1 MDWIKYNRQLGIA
14 ISVRAMIG
22 FAISI
27 INEFQNKKYKNLVSW
42 AYRFMKRNNLVFRLA
57 SHIGQKLSSKAE
69 TQLKNF
75 LKDII
80 TKRNNLGIFE
90 DIERLVNV
98 DESPIYLEM
107 PPKKT
112 IEIKGSKNVDIYT
125 FGKEKYRITS
135 VLSITASGSKLPSLL
150 IFKGKAGKYLEKKL
164 NKLEEAKNKEIFIS
178 CQENSWCTYQ
188 LFLFWLRNIFHYYQ
202 KFVIKKNVY

>member
-1 MDWIKYNRQLGIA
+1 MDWIKYNRHLGIA

-42 AYRFMKRNNLVFRLA
+42 AYRFMKRNNLEFRFA

-90 DIERLVNV
+90 DIEILVNA

-107 PPKKT
+107 P
-112 IEIKGSKNVDIYT
+112 
-125 FGKEKYRITS
+125 
-135 VLSITASGSKLPSLL
+135 L
-150 IFKGKAGKYLEKKL
+150 
-164 NKLEEAKNKEIFIS
+164 
-178 CQENSWCTYQ
+178 
-188 LFLFWLRNIFHYYQ
+188 
-202 KFVIKKNVY
+202 KKNNRNER